1 MHLHRNMYVEF
12 YTNFWYTLPV
22 LLKFL
27 CNLLPN
33 KTNNLQLQQP
43 LLIVTLPPFLM

>member
-22 LLKFL
+22 LLKFPL
-27 CNLLPN
+27 AIYCQTKL
-33 KTNNLQLQQP
+33 TQLKQP
-43 LLIVTLPPFLM
+43 LCIEPHY